1 MLDSASTQGGL
12 LGKACGK
19 VRDILLTGLV
29 TSKECAAI
37 PQHGQFAWDSLFEAL
52 ELLLGDILAR
62 SVHSNEICSEKVKL
76 IILIL

>member
-1 MLDSASTQGGL
+1 MLGSASTQGGL
-12 LGKACGK
+12 LGKTCDK

-29 TSKECAAI
+29 TSKERAAI

-62 SVHSNEICSEKVKL
+62 SVHSNEICSEKL
-76 IILIL
+76 SL